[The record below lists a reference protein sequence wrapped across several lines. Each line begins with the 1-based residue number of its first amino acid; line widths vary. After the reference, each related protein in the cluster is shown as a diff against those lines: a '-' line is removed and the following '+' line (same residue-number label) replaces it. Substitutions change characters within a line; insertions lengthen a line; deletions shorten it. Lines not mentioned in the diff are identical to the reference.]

1 MPAAKRSRSTR
12 SASTSFL
19 TVSAAKAGLLNG
31 SLDFI
36 ASLSTA
42 DLEDIKKRPEV
53 QLSITPTL
61 SLTGILLQS
70 KDPLLEDVRIRRAL
84 ALSLDTKEIADAV
97 MEGTASAN
105 NSALPIGSP
114 FHRAVEDQG
123 YTQNIAEAKKLLVEA
138 GYKGQAIKLIA
149 NKRYSFVF
157 DSAVL
162 VQAMAQAVGLKI
174 DIEVLD
180 WAAQLERYS
189 KGDYQAMAFVY
200 SARLDP
206 SLSFEVLTGPK
217 ATQPRK
223 VWDNPE
229 AQQMLQQSMLTIDT
243 AKRQALFDE
252 MHRRFIADVPMIVLF
267 NGSELSALRNNVK
280 GYAGWLYPEPRF
292 WGVSLQ

>member
-189 KGDYQAMAFVY
+189 KGDYQAMALLGASRPFAQLR
-200 SARLDP
+200 SADWAKGDP
-206 SLSFEVLTGPK
+206 ASQGLG
-217 ATQPRK
+217 
-223 VWDNPE
+223 
-229 AQQMLQQSMLTIDT
+229 QSGSAAD
-243 AKRQALFDE
+243 AAAVDADDRHRQA
-252 MHRRFIADVPMIVLF
+252 
-267 NGSELSALRNNVK
+267 
-280 GYAGWLYPEPRF
+280 AGVVR
-292 WGVSLQ
+292 